1 MVVYCK
7 LARIAGAI
15 IMTVQWMSWAHP
27 ASAQGLMPKLPISLP
42 CAECKQIHLTLGFW
56 DRISISV
63 DRCSCASSS
72 DRLKVA
78 SIFLASSASAICPSR
93 SSFATRASWRAT

>member
-1 MVVYCK
+1 MVVYRK

-42 CAECKQIHLTLGFW
+42 CASFQKNTNGSWSPQQ
-56 DRISISV
+56 DVSIPSPTG
-63 DRCSCASSS
+63 A
-72 DRLKVA
+72 LKLPCGT
-78 SIFLASSASAICPSR
+78 SIMPGVPLQGLDIAKMLNEQCGGTAPPSR
-93 SSFATRASWRAT
+93 